1 MKILYLSSEV
11 QGLLKT
17 GGLADV
23 SRALPAELVNKG
35 HDIRIVMPCYRSL
48 LEKDFPVVL
57 PTLIVPMTPTE
68 NEYCTVRVTE
78 ISGVTVYL
86 LEHHKYFSRHGV
98 YDDGVTGYIDNG
110 QRFAF
115 LSKAGLELAKAI
127 GFQPDILHTSDWQTG
142 LAAYYLRAHY
152 GYTDYFA
159 KTASVHTVHNGSYQ
173 GQTSGALW
181 YQLGLTEDLM
191 RPEMLED
198 YGQINLLKAG
208 IRFAD
213 KVNAVSPGY
222 RDELLDIPTSHGLNQ
237 MYYSRGE
244 DFVGLLNGCDYGEWN
259 PETDPHIAQN
269 YSADDLAG
277 KAACK
282 MALQKELGLTVSDQI
297 PMFANISRLT
307 SQKGYDQLIPA
318 LQRIARDGVQI
329 VLLGSGDPHYAHQ
342 LEELAHQHPETVRFI
357 YGYSEPLSH
366 KIEAAADYYLMP
378 SVFEPCGLNQIYSLR
393 YGAVPIVR
401 RTGGLAGTV
410 VPLND
415 DESNLQQATGLHV
428 ISTHPDELTQL
439 IERAIWIWYH
449 SKASFLALQQNGM
462 AARFTWDQAANDYL
476 ALYQSALDARRTT

>member
-1 MKILYLSSEV
+1 M
-11 QGLLKT
+11 
-17 GGLADV
+17 
-23 SRALPAELVNKG
+23 N
-35 HDIRIVMPCYRSL
+35 
-48 LEKDFPVVL
+48 
-57 PTLIVPMTPTE
+57 
-68 NEYCTVRVTE
+68 
-78 ISGVTVYL
+78 
-86 LEHHKYFSRHGV
+86 
-98 YDDGVTGYIDNG
+98 GYIDNG

-127 GFQPDILHTSDWQTG
+127 NFQPDILHTSDWQTG

-152 GYTDYFA
+152 GYTDFFDQ
-159 KTASVHTVHNGSYQ
+159 TGSVHTIHNGSYQ

-181 YQLGLTEDLM
+181 YQLGLTEDLL

-213 KVNAVSPGY
+213 KVNAVSQGY
-222 RDELLDIPTSHGLNQ
+222 REELLEIPTSHGLNQ
-237 MYYSRGE
+237 MYHSRGD

-259 PETDPHIAQN
+259 PETDPHIAQH
-269 YSADDLAG
+269 YSADNLAG

-282 MALQKELGLTVSDQI
+282 MALQKELGLTVSENI

-318 LQRIARDGVQI
+318 LQSAARDGVQI
-329 VLLGSGDPHYAHQ
+329 VMLGSGDPNYAHQ

-401 RTGGLAGTV
+401 HTGGLAVTV
-410 VPLND
+410 QGLNE
-415 DESNLQQATGLHV
+415 DESNLPQATGFH
-428 ISTHPDELTQL
+428 IYSTEPSELESA
-439 IERAIWIWYH
+439 INRAIWIWYN
-449 SKASFLALQQNGM
+449 SPKTFDALQQNGM
-462 AARFTWDQAANDYL
+462 AERFTWDKAANEYI
-476 ALYQSALDARRTT
+476 ALYQSALETRQQ